1 MFHVTANKHTTR
13 RWRPLFNLIAL
24 KHTHITMAKG
34 NAIKEVATA
43 VVLALGAGSIWK
55 SYATSELK
63 SFDEYYKELKIKTD
77 SKATAAADDE

>member
-1 MFHVTANKHTTR
+1 KKRSHLRNLPIVQFDR
-13 RWRPLFNLIAL
+13 RQQ
-24 KHTHITMAKG
+24 THITMAKG

-77 SKATAAADDE
+77 SKATAADE